1 MDNGETSGT
10 PHSFLFRESFQKRIR
25 WRKVADGLVLVDPT
39 LIPRLHGTCYR
50 YATRAEAE
58 SLVGN
63 CHWWF
68 DKPTSWTDKY
78 EKHIAVSLFG
88 DGAPFD
94 NMVVYAKCFT
104 FQHSSEPLWR
114 LQKDR
119 VRIRFRLRELIESF
133 GRAKRLDG
141 GPLPKLYIGRARY
154 MEPWII
160 RRAIDDLNKA
170 QQSAKSALAA
180 PALLMKRLGFNYEN
194 EIRACFVFKKGSID
208 TDALKIEVAA
218 NAINEMMINPY
229 ADDETEFDLRG
240 RFEDRVPKLKKS
252 KFDLVQGH
260 E

>member
-1 MDNGETSGT
+1 MDNGETSGA
-10 PHSFLFRESFQKRIR
+10 PHNFLFRESFQQRIR
-25 WRKVADGLVLVDPT
+25 WKKEADGLVLVDPT
-39 LIPRLHGTCYR
+39 LIPRLHGAVYR
-50 YATRAEAE
+50 YSTCVEAE

-63 CHWWF
+63 RHWWF
-68 DKPTSWTDKY
+68 DRPTNWPDKY
-78 EKHIAVSLFG
+78 EKHIAKSLFD

-119 VRIRFRLRELIESF
+119 VRIRFRLRDLIDSL

-160 RRAIDDLNKA
+160 RRAIDDLKQA
-170 QQSAKSALAA
+170 QQPARSALAA

-194 EIRACFVFKKGSID
+194 EIRACFVFKKGTID
-208 TDALKIEVAA
+208 EDALKIEVAA

-252 KFDLVQGH
+252 RFDLVQGH

>member
-1 MDNGETSGT
+1 MGNGETGGA
-10 PHSFLFRESFQKRIR
+10 PHHFLFRESFQRRIR
-25 WRKVADGLVLVDPT
+25 WKKEADGLVFVDST
-39 LIPRLHGTCYR
+39 LIPRLHGTVYR
-50 YATRAEAE
+50 YVTCVEAE

-63 CHWWF
+63 RHWWF
-68 DKPTSWTDKY
+68 DKPTNWPDKY
-78 EKHIAVSLFG
+78 EKHIAKSLFD

-119 VRIRFRLRELIESF
+119 VRIRLRLRDLIESF
-133 GRAKRLDG
+133 SRAKRLDG

-154 MEPWII
+154 MEPWLI
-160 RRAIDDLNKA
+160 RRAIDELKQA
-170 QQSAKSALAA
+170 KEPVKSALAA

-194 EIRACFVFKKGSID
+194 EIRACFVFKKGTID
-208 TDALKIEVAA
+208 EDALKIEVAA

-229 ADDETEFDLRG
+229 ADDETEFDLRD

-252 KFDLVQGH
+252 QFDLVQGH